1 MENVFLMAQ
10 RQQTKVGAK
19 LYPKTQKTN
28 TGVGGRVN
36 AKAYGANVYFSKKK
50 KNKNCVKEKIEKIKI

>member
-1 MENVFLMAQ
+1 MYFSGHKGS
-10 RQQTKVGAK
+10 RQKRVQSYIRRHKKRRRGR
-19 LYPKTQKTN
+19 
-28 TGVGGRVN
+28 GRVN